1 MTTATEVGASTEF
14 AIGLRDMM
22 VAALR
27 RELAV
32 TERVIEAMPERRFDY
47 RPAPKSKAAGEL
59 AWHMSYGTIEM
70 LRGVVEL
77 KFVIK
82 DEPAIPD
89 KAEMLRIWMTQFPA
103 VLERVEGMTAEQL
116 LTPVDFYG
124 AFKLPVFTYLPI
136 ISNHFIH
143 HRGQLTAY
151 LRPMGGKVPS
161 IYGGSADEPWEP

>member
-1 MTTATEVGASTEF
+1 MTTATEVAASTTFAVEF
-14 AIGLRDMM
+14 RDMM

-32 TERVIEAMPERRFDY
+32 TGRVIEAMPEKEFDY

-59 AWHMSYGTIEM
+59 AWHMTYGTIEM
-70 LRGVVEL
+70 LRGVADL
-77 KFVIK
+77 KFIMK

-89 KAEMLRIWMTQFPA
+89 KAEMLRLWMTQFPA
-103 VLERVEGMTAEQL
+103 VLERIETMTDEQL
-116 LTPVDFYG
+116 LTRVDFFG
-124 AFKLPVFTYLPI
+124 AFTLPVYTYLPI

-161 IYGGSADEPWEP
+161 IYGGSADEPWDG

>member
-1 MTTATEVGASTEF
+1 MTIAMEVAASTTF
-14 AIGLRDMM
+14 AVESRDMM

-32 TERVIEAMPERRFDY
+32 TERVIEAMPEQNFDY

-59 AWHMSYGTIEM
+59 AWHMAYGTIEM
-70 LRGVVEL
+70 LRGIADL
-77 KFVIK
+77 KFK
-82 DEPAIPD
+82 MEKEPAIPD
-89 KAEMLRIWMTQFPA
+89 KAEILRIWMTQFPA
-103 VLERVEGMTAEQL
+103 VLERIETMTGEQL
-116 LTPVDFYG
+116 LTPVDFFG
-124 AFKLPVFTYLPI
+124 AFTQPVFTYLPI

>member
-14 AIGLRDMM
+14 ATEFRDMM

-32 TERVIEAMPERRFDY
+32 TGRVIEAMPEQNFDY

-59 AWHMSYGTIEM
+59 AWHMAYGTIEM
-70 LRGVVEL
+70 LRGVADL
-77 KFVIK
+77 KFK
-82 DEPAIPD
+82 MENEPAIPD

-103 VLERVEGMTAEQL
+103 ALERIEAMTPDQL
-116 LTPVDFYG
+116 TTPVDFFG
-124 AFKLPVFTYLPI
+124 AFTQPVFTYLPI

-161 IYGGSADEPWEP
+161 IYGGSADEPWQP

>member
-1 MTTATEVGASTEF
+1 MTTATEVAASTTFAVEF
-14 AIGLRDMM
+14 RDMM

-32 TERVIEAMPERRFDY
+32 TERVIESMPEKKFDY

-59 AWHMSYGTIEM
+59 AWHMVYGTIGM
-70 LRGVVEL
+70 LKSVVNR
-77 KFVIK
+77 KFVMEN
-82 DEPAIPD
+82 EPAIPD
-89 KAEMLRIWMTQFPA
+89 KAEMLRVWMTQFPS
-103 VLERVEGMTAEQL
+103 VLEKIEAMTPEQL
-116 LTPVDFYG
+116 TTHVDFYG

>member
-1 MTTATEVGASTEF
+1 MTTATEVAASTTFAVEF
-14 AIGLRDMM
+14 RDMM

-32 TERVIEAMPERRFDY
+32 TERVIEAMPEKKFDY

-59 AWHMSYGTIEM
+59 AWHMVYGTIGMLKGVFNRKFEM
-70 LRGVVEL
+70 EN
-77 KFVIK
+77 
-82 DEPAIPD
+82 EPATPD
-89 KAEMLRIWMTQFPA
+89 KAEILRVWMTQFPS
-103 VLERVEGMTAEQL
+103 VLEKIEAMTPEQL
-116 LTPVDFYG
+116 TTHVDFYG

-136 ISNHFIH
+136 ISNHLIH

-161 IYGGSADEPWEP
+161 IYGGSADEPWEG